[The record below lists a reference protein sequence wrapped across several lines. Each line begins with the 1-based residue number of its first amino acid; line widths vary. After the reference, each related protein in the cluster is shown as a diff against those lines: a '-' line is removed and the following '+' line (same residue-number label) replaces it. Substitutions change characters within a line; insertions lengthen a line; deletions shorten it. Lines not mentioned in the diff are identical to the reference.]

1 MDILG
6 ETVPIKS
13 RRWDGVPGYG
23 EFQHGAPHK
32 TGMEDYDA
40 SGALV
45 VSNLES

>member
-23 EFQHGAPHK
+23 EFQHAWRSSQNRHG
-32 TGMEDYDA
+32 G
-40 SGALV
+40 L
-45 VSNLES
+45 